1 MAECG
6 KMDAK
11 LMCTPRPRIEEHMG
25 HGLAESSIDL
35 ILGHGFLRSSRAG
48 RELLSFL
55 GVAADRQLNQ
65 PMSSLRNT
73 PDQGFVD
80 ASNRVLFELRS
91 QMPVRLIRL
100 RNHHHPRR
108 ILI

>member
-1 MAECG
+1 
-6 KMDAK
+6 MDAK
-11 LMCTPRPRIEEHMG
+11 LMSTARPRIEEYMS

-35 ILGHGFLRSSRAG
+35 VLSHGFFRSSRAG

-55 GVAADRQLNQ
+55 GVAADRQLNE

-73 PDQGFVD
+73 PDQGLVD
-80 ASNRVLFELRS
+80 ASNRVLLELRS
-91 QMPVRLIRL
+91 QMSVCVIRL
-100 RNHHHPRR
+100 RNHHHPRC